1 MSFAGGQ
8 RVLRDTFESQ
18 ALLCVKSSA
27 LPRKCNPQ
35 GHLHPSFPY
44 LAPFTLSE
52 KFRAFLGSCDRGLEK
67 QAVSIV
73 ATRGRMVRLLRV
85 GSETQNVSSA
95 LCCCLQEFRQKGS
108 FSFQV
113 VKVKVGSFDPG
124 SVKAPGS
131 PRLPPSSQA
140 TA

>member
-27 LPRKCNPQ
+27 LPRKC
-35 GHLHPSFPY
+35 HLHPSFSY

-52 KFRAFLGSCDRGLEK
+52 KFRVFLGSCDRGLEK
-67 QAVSIV
+67 QAVSTV
-73 ATRGRMVRLLRV
+73 ATRGRMARLLRV

-95 LCCCLQEFRQKGS
+95 LCCCLQEFRQKGP

-113 VKVKVGSFDPG
+113 VKVKVGSVRPRFSQG
-124 SVKAPGS
+124 TRQS
-131 PRLPPSSQA
+131 PPATLLSSYSLM
-140 TA
+140 